1 MTLFAFSIGAS
12 SAPRHPRQR
21 TWLVVLTT
29 LFVLL
34 SSSPSVFAC
43 ASCGCMLG
51 PGYTP
56 GWESQGLAATDGFRF
71 DLRYD
76 YLNQNQVR
84 TGSGTVGAWPISP
97 HEQELYTK
105 TQSLNLTYDYSKG
118 LWGANVQLP
127 FLERTH
133 ATNGTAYDGTD
144 AGTSK
149 ADGFSDI
156 KVIGRFMGVLKNRS
170 LGLQLGLKLPT
181 GDYHQQFNGGAIA
194 GAPLDRGVQ
203 LGTGTT
209 DVIVGA
215 FHFANLAKD
224 WNYFSQIVAD
234 LPIASREGYVPGNSL
249 TTNLALRY
257 HHFPKFVP
265 QFQVNARFLARDH
278 GINASPADS
287 GGTTIYASPGVT
299 FNFAKNVY
307 HYVFFQ
313 LPIYQYLNGYQ
324 LAPHFT
330 LSVGT
335 RITF

>member
-1 MTLFAFSIGAS
+1 MTSFAVSLRAT
-12 SAPRHPRQR
+12 SAPQVRPQSRAC
-21 TWLVVLTT
+21 LVILTA
-29 LFVLL
+29 LCLLL
-34 SSSPSVFAC
+34 SAPAVLAC
-43 ASCGCMLG
+43 ASCGCLLG

-56 GWESQGLAATDGFRF
+56 GWESQGLAANDGFRF

-76 YLNQNQVR
+76 LLNQNQVR
-84 TGSGTVGAWPISP
+84 TGTGTAGTWPLDP

-133 ATNGTAYDGTD
+133 ATNGVNYDGTD

-181 GDYHQQFNGGAIA
+181 GNYHQKFNGGAIA
-194 GAPLDRGVQ
+194 GTPLDRGLQ

-209 DVIVGA
+209 DLIVGA

-234 LPIASREGYVPGNSL
+234 LPFASREGYEPGNSL
-249 TTNLALRY
+249 STNLAVRY
-257 HHFPKFVP
+257 HHFPRFVP
-265 QFQVNARFLARDH
+265 QFQINARFLARDR
-278 GINASPADS
+278 GNNATPADS
-287 GGTTIYASPGVT
+287 GGTTIYASPGFT
-299 FNFAKNVY
+299 FNIAKNVY

-313 LPIYQYLNGYQ
+313 LPIYQNLNGYQ
-324 LAPHFT
+324 LAPHYT

-335 RITF
+335 RFTF